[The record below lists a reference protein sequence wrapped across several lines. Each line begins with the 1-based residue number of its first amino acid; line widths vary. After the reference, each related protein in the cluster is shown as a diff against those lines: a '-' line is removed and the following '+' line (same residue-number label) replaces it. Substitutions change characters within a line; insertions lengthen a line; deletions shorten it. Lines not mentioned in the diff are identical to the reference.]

1 MRNVSLEDVDDIA
14 REVLAI
20 GTDYPPGILLDTH
33 RHRRAQ
39 FLYGMTGLM
48 EVGTEDGAWVVPP
61 YAGVWIPAGKPH
73 RVKMLG
79 VSTRSLYIEPAA
91 APRPGELCEVLLVT
105 PLLHQLLLA
114 SAEIPACYDEAGRDG
129 TLLRLTLHELRQ
141 CAPLPL
147 YAPLPRDPAL
157 ARLCTAFLQCPDLR
171 TSPAQWARRLNR
183 SHRTFTRFFKRQT
196 GLSFSAWR
204 QQACLLAALPQLSAG
219 VSVTRVALSLG
230 YASPSAF
237 ATMFRRTL
245 GESPSSFAD
254 RTGAAGDQGSLS
266 GPPADR

>member
-1 MRNVSLEDVDDIA
+1 MRNIPLDDVDGIP
-14 REVLAI
+14 REVMAI
-20 GTDYPPGILLDTH
+20 GTDYLPGTLLDTH

-48 EVGTEDGAWVVPP
+48 EVGTEDGTWVVPP
-61 YAGVWIPAGKPH
+61 YTGVWIPAGKPH
-73 RVKMLG
+73 QVKMLG
-79 VSTRSLYIEPAA
+79 VSTRSLYIEPAV
-91 APRPGELCEVLLVT
+91 APRSGSLCEVLLVT

-114 SAEIPACYDEAGRDG
+114 SAELPARYDVEGRDG
-129 TLLRLTLHELRQ
+129 ALVRLMLHELRQ
-141 CAPLPL
+141 SVTLPL
-147 YAPLPRDPAL
+147 FAPLPRDPEL

-171 TSPAQWARRLNR
+171 SSPTHWAQRLNR
-183 SHRTFTRFFKRQT
+183 SHRTFTRFFKHQT

-219 VSVTRVALSLG
+219 VPVTRIALTLG

-245 GESPSSFAD
+245 GESPSEFTE
-254 RTGAAGDQGSLS
+254 RTRNQDTLNE
-266 GPPADR
+266 PPADS